1 MVVSTN
7 DHEHGKVNKISISMP
22 SACGFA
28 AEFSPGRTTLADTEK
43 TQRTR
48 RLTDTL
54 PDLPS
59 KAHDSF
65 VDNLQARADATSD
78 LNRVMAYLDRL
89 IDVSAGGRWLV
100 IGCGPRPETIAYL
113 LRRGCDAYGI
123 EPVPSFVQ
131 AANEFLGEPRVML
144 GVAEALPLKD
154 GSQRV
159 VFIESVL
166 EHVESPLIC
175 LGEIYRVL
183 EPGGVTHLTTTNR
196 HRLNLRGNN
205 GEFTTRFYNHFPRL
219 LKESYIHQ
227 QLHYRP
233 GLANYTERPA
243 VHWFSYA
250 DLCSLGRQ
258 AGFARFYSL
267 LDLTREDEPH
277 IARSRARRFVLQQ
290 LRRSALLRTIVL
302 TQRGGQ
308 IFMWKR
314 HRASRPQDA

>member
-1 MVVSTN
+1 MQPRRV
-7 DHEHGKVNKISISMP
+7 I
-22 SACGFA
+22 
-28 AEFSPGRTTLADTEK
+28 GRTIPAMECPMN
-43 TQRTR
+43 QIAASRQVR
-48 RLTDTL
+48 RLTETL
-54 PDLPS
+54 PELPTR
-59 KAHDSF
+59 AHEAF

-78 LNRVMAYLDRL
+78 LNRVMTYLDRL

-131 AANEFLGEPRVML
+131 SANAFLGEPRVML
-144 GVAEALPLKD
+144 GVAEGLPLKD
-154 GSQRV
+154 NSQRV

-166 EHVESPLIC
+166 EHVESPLTC
-175 LGEIYRVL
+175 LSEIYRVL
-183 EPGGVTHLTTTNR
+183 EPGGVAEVTTTNR
-196 HRLNLRGNN
+196 HRLDLRGNN
-205 GEFTTRFYNHFPRL
+205 GEFTTRFYNHLPRL
-219 LKESYIHQ
+219 LKESYIFQ

-267 LDLTREDEPH
+267 LDLTDEEDPH
-277 IARSRARRFVLQQ
+277 IARSRARRLVLQQ
-290 LRRSALLRTIVL
+290 LRRSALLRTLVL

-308 IFMWKR
+308 VFMWKR
-314 HRASRPQDA
+314 QRAAWAQSA